1 MNRMH
6 SLLFVASATASLS
19 LSAEAL
25 TDAEYVEIEETT
37 LQSSSEETAETY
49 AEAPVEIGT
58 GLNLNI
64 LETPQSITVISREQM
79 DDFAL
84 TDINDVL
91 DYTPGISVE
100 AVETDRTYFT
110 ARGFDITNFQIDG
123 LGLPLTSGNIQG
135 TFNSVLYEEIQV
147 LRGANGLGAGTGNPS
162 ATINLIRKR
171 PTADLQGS
179 IDVAYGS
186 WDTVR
191 LQGDV
196 SGALNDEGT
205 VRGRFVTSYQDG
217 DSYIDLYSKE
227 NIVLYGV
234 VEMDLSD
241 QTMLTIGHSYE
252 ETNSD
257 SPLWGALPVTYSNG
271 NPTDYDVDTTTAA
284 DWSYWD
290 KHINNSFL
298 RIDQIL
304 SDTWT
309 AQAEVSY
316 IEAKGDS
323 ELFYMYGSPD
333 QDTGLGLYAYPSKY
347 ESTERQIL
355 TNLQVNGLVDL
366 FDRAHEVTAGF
377 SYSKSTLHDQS
388 DYGQGIGTPISVP
401 LGQWKGKYPKPAFN
415 AATDGS
421 NYSYEETSV
430 YGATRL
436 NLADPLK
443 VILGARV
450 VWGDTDGYSYGAK
463 GNKDQSYDSEFV
475 PYAGVLYDINETF
488 TAYASYTEIFT
499 PQSETDIK
507 GSTLDPIDGEAYE
520 AGIKANF
527 FENKAYASL
536 AIFHIEQDNVAEAAG
551 MNGGMT
557 YYEAVP
563 GLTSEGIEFEVAGE
577 LFPGFRVLAGY
588 TYQEIRNDDDD
599 FAKLYTPKNL
609 FKVSTTYLIPNT
621 KLTVGA
627 AARWQSETK
636 GGGIT
641 QDDYTIVDLM
651 AKYQFNEHWS
661 AQVNINNLTDE
672 KYYSSLYWTQAFY
685 GAERNAEISMNYSF

>member
-1 MNRMH
+1 MNRKYITWLM
-6 SLLFVASATASLS
+6 ASAAALPS

-25 TDAEYVEIEETT
+25 DDPEMVEIEATT
-37 LQSSSEETAETY
+37 LQGNSEEAPEAY
-49 AEAPVEIGT
+49 SDAPVEIGT
-58 GLNLNI
+58 GLGLSI
-64 LETPQSITVISREQM
+64 AETPQSITVISREQM

-91 DYTPGISVE
+91 RYTPGISVE

-135 TFNSVLYEEIQV
+135 SVDSVIYEEIQV
-147 LRGANGLGAGTGNPS
+147 LRGANGLGVGTGNPS
-162 ATINLIRKR
+162 ATINLVRKR
-171 PTADLQGS
+171 PTVDLQAS
-179 IDVAYGS
+179 ANVTYGS
-186 WDTVR
+186 WDTYR
-191 LQGDV
+191 FEGDI

-205 VRGRFVTSYQDG
+205 IRGRFVTAYQDG

-234 VEMDLSD
+234 VEFDLSD
-241 QTMLTIGHSYE
+241 QTMLTLGHSYE

-271 NPTDYDVDTTTAA
+271 NPTDYDIDTTTAA

-290 KHINNSFL
+290 KQTHNSFL
-298 RIDQIL
+298 RLDQVL

-309 AQAEVSY
+309 AQAELSY
-316 IEAKGDS
+316 IEVEGDS

-333 QDTGLGLYAYPSKY
+333 QTTGLGLYAYPSAY
-347 ESTERQIL
+347 ESTNRQFL
-355 TNLQVNGLVDL
+355 SNLQVNGLVDL
-366 FDRAHEVTAGF
+366 FDRTHDVTAGF
-377 SYSKSTLHDQS
+377 SYSESTLDDES
-388 DYGQGIGTPISVP
+388 NYGQGIGTAIPVP
-401 LGQWKGKYPKPAFN
+401 LDQWKGKYPKPAFN

-421 NYSYEETSV
+421 DYTYEETSV
-430 YGATRL
+430 FASTRL
-436 NLADPLK
+436 NIADPFK

-450 VWGDTDGYSYGAK
+450 IWGDTDGYAYGSA
-463 GNKDQSYDSEFV
+463 KDQSYDNEFV

-499 PQSETDIK
+499 PQSETDIN

-520 AGIKANF
+520 AGIKAQF
-527 FENKAYASL
+527 FDNKAYASV
-536 AIFHIEQDNVAEAAG
+536 AVFHIEQDNVAEAAG
-551 MNGGMT
+551 MNGNIT

-577 LFPGFRVLAGY
+577 LFTGFKVSGGY
-588 TYQEIRNDDDD
+588 TYQEIRDDDDD
-599 FAKLYTPKNL
+599 FATLYTPKNL
-609 FKVSTTYLIPNT
+609 FKVATTYRVPNT

-651 AKYQFNEHWS
+651 AKYQFNENWS
-661 AQVNINNLTDE
+661 ASVNINNVTDE
-672 KYYSSLYWTQAFY
+672 EYYSSLYWTQAFY
-685 GAERNAEISMNYSF
+685 GAERNAQVSMNYSF